1 MKYFS
6 RIGAVAALISWASVA
21 QAEPKW
27 GFMGL
32 GAGGCP
38 DYAVNF
44 EIPTN
49 SKENLLGFFSW
60 AQGYMSG
67 LNNFLTPKR
76 QLNGISEKA
85 QKTELYKYC
94 VAHPEKTF
102 SASVK
107 NLYDNL
113 PELNP

>member
-1 MKYFS
+1 LKKVS
-6 RIGAVAALISWASVA
+6 LIGGGAMLILCVGVA

-44 EIPTN
+44 KNPNNT
-49 SKENLLGFFSW
+49 KENLLGFFSW
-60 AQGYMSG
+60 AQGYMSA
-67 LNNFLTPKR
+67 LNNFLSPRK

-85 QKTELYKYC
+85 QKSEMYEYC
-94 VAHPEKTF
+94 VAHPDKTF
-102 SASVK
+102 SAAVK
-107 NLYDNL
+107 NLYDKL
-113 PELNP
+113 PDLNP